1 MKSIDDRR
9 QSIDYGH
16 KSISYWPQSIVQIT
30 EGYFGDD
37 RLRRGTRTFINGWGG
52 SIRKQ
57 KTLDA
62 KNEGIEDLKAMARDM
77 LKAQFG
83 YGQMA
88 FA

>member
-1 MKSIDDRR
+1 MA
-9 QSIDYGH
+9 
-16 KSISYWPQSIVQIT
+16 ISYQPIAKNIRRIF
-30 EGYFGDD
+30 FGDD